1 MSLVCEKNNQKC
13 ESFITERLHR
23 PTFLPDVP
31 VGAHGLPL
39 AVTPEI
45 EIADSGGGFVHVR
58 KGIGQDANVVVEGD
72 LHVEDM
78 IVIDGAHYIH
88 HFRESSLPM
97 RRGKKNLPN
106 NLGPQRNELKVA
118 NSL

>member
-13 ESFITERLHR
+13 ESFITDRFHR

-88 HFRESSLPM
+88 HFRESSPM
-97 RRGKKNLPN
+97 RRGKKNPPN
-106 NLGPQRNELKVA
+106 NLGPQRNELKVD
-118 NSL
+118 NFL